1 MKNSIYALLLLLS
14 SLFVISA
21 CNKSADPSAVANGQL
36 ATAKS
41 TALAAGN
48 GIQLIASKYKVKINE
63 PDTLLLSGAKSTDSI
78 RWSVVPSGFD
88 SLITQ
93 KNKALVFFKKA
104 GTYQVKAADN
114 GGTPAIAYITVT
126 DSVYHPQ
133 PQYIITPLTGDQIT
147 LVPHFYN
154 NPAADSSYLTFVAK
168 THNSY
173 CGISKLNL
181 TDSLVN
187 KTYAIDFLNVIQ
199 PTPCVIGSS
208 PIATVI
214 NFTQKMPGNL
224 PNGTYPLSVTLN
236 GKTFTGSIVA
246 TSTII
251 TFKWNYN
258 SGVLILPNQISR

>member
-1 MKNSIYALLLLLS
+1 MKNSLYGLITLLMVI
-14 SLFVISA
+14 FIISA
-21 CNKSADPSAVANGQL
+21 CNKFADPLVSTSTQSAV
-36 ATAKS
+36 AKS
-41 TALAAGN
+41 TALASGN
-48 GIQLIASKYKVKINE
+48 GLQLLASKYKVKINE

-78 RWSVVPSGFD
+78 RWSVSPAGFD

-114 GGTPAIAYITVT
+114 GGTPLVVSITVI

-133 PQYIITPLTGDQIT
+133 PQYTTTPLTGDQIT
-147 LVPHFYN
+147 LVPHFYS
-154 NPAADSSYLTFVAK
+154 NPAVDSSYLTFVAQ
-168 THNSY
+168 THNVY
-173 CGISKLNL
+173 CGTSKLNL

-187 KTYAIDFLNVIQ
+187 NTYAIDFLNVIQ

-208 PIATVI
+208 PIGTVI
-214 NFTQKMPGNL
+214 NFTQKIPGNL

-236 GKTFTGSIVA
+236 GTTYTGSIVA

-258 SGVLILPNQISR
+258 SGVLISPKQINR